1 MFLCCKIPVVLTRSF
16 SNLLSKVIVF
26 SIVWLKWENVGS

>member
-16 SNLLSKVIVF
+16 SNLLSKVIV
-26 SIVWLKWENVGS
+26 WLKWENVGS